1 MKYSCLVM
9 FGLLWLWG
17 CTKKVNEPIS
27 KSLGKPMQV
36 TEVKVEN
43 MAGGALISY
52 RIPNQEDIISVKAT
66 YTLETG
72 KKMEAVASIYE
83 NKINIS
89 GFNDEKPHEVLL
101 YTVNR
106 AQETSEPVSC
116 TVQPLES
123 PLSLVSKTMFIQG
136 DFGGARYSWS
146 NNLKSP
152 LTFEFFTLD
161 SLGRMALVRIINSQ
175 LAEGAQSLR
184 GYKPLPRPFGV
195 VVKDNFGNRSD
206 TIFPTGRLITPL
218 YEEKL
223 AKSRMRIMRLGN
235 DQNFTNFEGS
245 DQKMIDDDRT
255 SFGHSPSSSLPAPF
269 TIDLGV
275 VAKVSRLVIFQRLF
289 SNSYYNWGNPKAF
302 DLYVRTSAPSQ
313 SGDWQEWTKIMDTEI
328 IKPSGGAS
336 GTVTDDDLRAAE
348 AGHEFTFNLSQE
360 PVRYIRIVVKSTWG
374 STTFTH
380 PAEIDVFGEPK

>member
-1 MKYSCLVM
+1 MVL
-9 FGLLWLWG
+9 G

-43 MAGGALISY
+43 LAGGALISY
-52 RIPNQEDIISVKAT
+52 RIPNQQDIISVKAT

-72 KKMEAVASIYE
+72 KKMEAMASIYE
-83 NKINIS
+83 NKITVV
-89 GFNDEKPHEVLL
+89 GFNDEKAHEVML

-106 AQETSEPVSC
+106 AQEVSDPVSC

-123 PLSLVSKTMFIQG
+123 PLSQVAKTMFIQG
-136 DFGGARYSWS
+136 DFGGARYSWA
-146 NNLKSP
+146 NEFKSP
-152 LTFEFFTLD
+152 LTFEFFTPD
-161 SLGRMALVRIINSQ
+161 SLGRMALVRIVNSQ
-175 LAEGAQSLR
+175 LLEGLQSLR
-184 GYKPLPRPFGV
+184 GYKPQPRPFGV

-223 AKSRMRIMRLGN
+223 SKSRMRIMKLAN

-245 DQKMIDDDRT
+245 DQKIIDDDLN

-275 VAKVSRLVIFQRLF
+275 VAKVSRLVIFQRRY
-289 SNSYYNWGNPKAF
+289 SNSYYNWGNPRAF
-302 DLYVRTSAPSQ
+302 DLYVRTTAPSQ
-313 SGDWQEWTKIMDTEI
+313 SGDWAEWTKIKDTEI
-328 IKPSGGAS
+328 MKPSGPS
-336 GTVTDDDLRAAE
+336 STVTDDDLRVAE
-348 AGHEFTFNLSQE
+348 AGHEFTFDLSQE

>member
-1 MKYSCLVM
+1 M
-9 FGLLWLWG
+9 FGLFWVWG

-43 MAGGALISY
+43 RAGGALISY

-66 YTLETG
+66 YTLESG
-72 KKMEAVASIYE
+72 KKMEATASIYE
-83 NKINIS
+83 NKITVA
-89 GFNDEKPHEVLL
+89 GFNDEKPHQVLL

-106 AQETSEPVSC
+106 AQEASEPVSC
-116 TVQPLES
+116 TVHPLES

-136 DFGGARYSWS
+136 DFGGARYSWA
-146 NNLKSP
+146 NEFKSP
-152 LTFEFFTLD
+152 LTFEFFTPD
-161 SLGRMALVRIINSQ
+161 SLGRMALVRIVNSQ
-175 LAEGAQSLR
+175 LLDGLQSLR
-184 GYKPLPRPFGV
+184 GYKPLPRAFGV

-206 TIFPTGRLITPL
+206 TIFPAGRLITPL
-218 YEEKL
+218 YEERL
-223 AKSRMRIMRLGN
+223 AKNRMRIMRLAN

-245 DQKMIDDDRT
+245 DQKMIDDDRS

-275 VAKVSRLVIFQRLF
+275 VAKVSRLVIFQRRYGD
-289 SNSYYNWGNPKAF
+289 SYYNWGNPRAF
-302 DLYVRTSAPSQ
+302 DLYVRTTAPSQ
-313 SGDWQEWTKIMDTEI
+313 SGAWEEWTRIKETEI
-328 IKPSGGAS
+328 AKPSGTS
-336 GTVTDDDLRAAE
+336 STVTDDDLRVAE
-348 AGHEFTFNLSQE
+348 AGHEFTFDLSQE

-380 PAEIDVFGEPK
+380 PAEIDVFGEPE

>member
-1 MKYSCLVM
+1 M
-9 FGLLWLWG
+9 FGLLLIWS

-36 TEVKVEN
+36 TEVNVQN
-43 MAGGALISY
+43 LAGGALISY
-52 RIPNQEDIISVKAT
+52 RIPNQQDVISVKAT

-72 KKMEAVASIYE
+72 KKMEAMASIYE
-83 NKINIS
+83 NKITVA
-89 GFNDEKPHEVLL
+89 GFNDEKPHEVML

-106 AQETSEPVSC
+106 AQEVSDPVSC
-116 TVQPLES
+116 TIQPLES

-136 DFGGARYSWS
+136 DFGGARYSWA
-146 NNLKSP
+146 NEFRSP
-152 LTFEFFTLD
+152 LTFEFFTPD
-161 SLGRMALVRIINSQ
+161 SLGRMTLVRIVNSQ
-175 LAEGAQSLR
+175 LLEGLQSLR
-184 GYKPLPRPFGV
+184 GYKPLPRAFGV

-206 TIFPTGRLITPL
+206 TLFPTGRLITPL

-223 AKSRMRIMRLGN
+223 AKSRMRIMRLAN

-275 VAKVSRLVIFQRLF
+275 VAKVSRLVIFQRQF
-289 SNSYYNWGNPKAF
+289 SSSYYNWGNPRAF
-302 DLYVRTSAPSQ
+302 DLYVRATAPSQ
-313 SGDWQEWTKIMDTEI
+313 SGDWSEWTKIKETEI
-328 IKPSGGAS
+328 IKPSGPS
-336 GTVTDDDLRAAE
+336 STVTDDDLRVAE
-348 AGHEFTFNLSQE
+348 AGHEFTFDLSQE